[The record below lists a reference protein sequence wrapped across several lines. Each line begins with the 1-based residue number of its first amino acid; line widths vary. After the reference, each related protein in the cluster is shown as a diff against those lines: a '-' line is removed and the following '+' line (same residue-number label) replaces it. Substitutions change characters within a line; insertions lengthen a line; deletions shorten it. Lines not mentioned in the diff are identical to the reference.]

1 MAAGPT
7 ILVVDN
13 YDSFVYNL
21 VQYLAELGATVRVAR
36 NDAVSASDVSKMEL
50 DGVLISPGPGYP
62 ANAGNCL
69 EIVRYCYDA
78 SLPLLGVCLGHQA
91 LGEAFGATIVPAPG
105 LLHGRSSLVEHD
117 NAGVFRGAP
126 SPMVAGRYHSLVV
139 SNESLPDVFEVS
151 ARSGDL
157 IMGIRHRSA
166 PLEGVQFHPESVL
179 TEDGYLLLANWLTT
193 CGSTVA
199 LSRAGALNARSAAV
213 RQSLPMPSVAA
224 AT

>member
-117 NAGVFRGAP
+117 NAGVRP
-126 SPMVAGRYHSLVV
+126 R
-139 SNESLPDVFEVS
+139 
-151 ARSGDL
+151 R
-157 IMGIRHRSA
+157 
-166 PLEGVQFHPESVL
+166 
-179 TEDGYLLLANWLTT
+179 WW
-193 CGSTVA
+193 
-199 LSRAGALNARSAAV
+199 RAGTTRSWY
-213 RQSLPMPSVAA
+213 RMSRCLTCSRCRRAA
-224 AT
+224 AISSWESATAARRSKECSSIPNRS